1 MNISLKMIENNTNYT
16 KKLWND
22 LISKNLKTKSCGMER
37 EVGIPYLVNTGKWKE
52 LEDWQK
58 KHFID
63 GIKKGKWDKFGNH
76 LKNNNPYSYNKK
88 SKITE
93 LR

>member
-1 MNISLKMIENNTNYT
+1 MIENNTNYT

-63 GIKKGKWDKFGNH
+63 GIKKGKWDKFGNDDPARNH
-76 LKNNNPYSYNKK
+76 KHAQNNQKYFDFIDLTK
-88 SKITE
+88 
-93 LR
+93 

>member
-1 MNISLKMIENNTNYT
+1 MIENNTNYT

-22 LISKNLKTKSCGMER
+22 LISKNLKTKSCAPVVVCPVIR

-58 KHFID
+58 EHFID

-93 LR
+93 ER